1 MFWRRRNHADIAGK
15 VNFSIQRKGLMTK
28 NISKSR
34 EQKLTKAVNQM
45 DAWMQHKTRLIVSI
59 STPLFYL
66 VLRGRVVGRQ
76 EGLFLFDSYGEV
88 CRVPVIPEH
97 YDRVLCN
104 QKGPASVTFET
115 SGMQGKLELGED
127 GREAGLAE
135 LCAEWALSTM
145 GDAPSSDA
153 AEQVTL

>member
-1 MFWRRRNHADIAGK
+1 MSGWRSDHADIAGK

-28 NISKSR
+28 NILKSR
-34 EQKLTKAVNQM
+34 EQRLTKAVNQM

-66 VLRGRVVGRQ
+66 VLHGRVVGRQ

-115 SGMQGKLELGED
+115 SRRQGKLEIAED
-127 GREAGLAE
+127 GREAGFEEMCADWVLSNMVAE
-135 LCAEWALSTM
+135 VVPDST
-145 GDAPSSDA
+145 
-153 AEQVTL
+153 